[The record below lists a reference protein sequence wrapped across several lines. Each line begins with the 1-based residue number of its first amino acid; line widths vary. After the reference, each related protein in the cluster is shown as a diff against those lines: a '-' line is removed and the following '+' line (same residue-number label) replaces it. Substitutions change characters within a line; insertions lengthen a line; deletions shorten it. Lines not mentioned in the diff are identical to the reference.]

1 MGHNLVQKN
10 EVWMSYLQHPLWKIG
25 YWPLMMMVT
34 MMMMTRMVRY
44 NYMLMWVDVPNLP
57 MKTYQLG
64 MTFGLLKWP

>member
-1 MGHNLVQKN
+1 
-10 EVWMSYLQHPLWKIG
+10 
-25 YWPLMMMVT
+25 MMMVT